1 LSSRPKRSGAERSAV
16 AADLSSSTNVCHP
29 ERDAKRES
37 KDLLFLASSTDVCN
51 PERSAE
57 GVESKDLLF
66 PSSSINTRH
75 PERVRR
81 GGRVEGPTPRIGL
94 TAYKGAQLQPCHPSP
109 KGKAA
114 SAAEGIAAL
123 ILCATLT
130 ACRPH
135 DFPQSPPNYREFA
148 YVTNSESNTVTVLDL
163 VNLRRDR
170 EFPVG
175 NDPTGVAISLTRS
188 EVYVVNSGS
197 GTISI
202 IDAQKNAVAATIP
215 VHKKPYFIDVSQD
228 GHRAYVANSGSNNVS
243 VLDLDSRKQIAT
255 VGVGEAP
262 GLARISPDNQTLVV
276 TNRLGGSVTVIDGPT
291 LKVRSVFPN
300 CPGAT
305 DAVILPD
312 SSKAFIAC
320 SAGHQVM
327 AIALVR
333 ASSLKGDPNNPPTEA
348 EKSDHL
354 LDFLDVGQSPV
365 SLAMKPDGG
374 EIFVSNFDSNTISEI
389 ATGTNEVGG
398 ASLIGEHPSRGV
410 VSADNSTLW
419 VSNFSANTIGVY
431 SVDDGQRINA
441 IQVGDGPDA
450 LAFSSE
456 GHLLLVANSRSGDVS
471 VIRTTSYSPQGAR
484 KIGALFTM
492 LPAAKRP
499 SAIAVKAFMMP

>member
-1 LSSRPKRSGAERSAV
+1 MERSAV
-16 AADLSSSTNVCHP
+16 PAEPLKETNSSTH
-29 ERDAKRES
+29 
-37 KDLLFLASSTDVCN
+37 
-51 PERSAE
+51 E
-57 GVESKDLLF
+57 GA
-66 PSSSINTRH
+66 R
-75 PERVRR
+75 
-81 GGRVEGPTPRIGL
+81 
-94 TAYKGAQLQPCHPSP
+94 LQPCHPSC
-109 KGKAA
+109 KRKAA
-114 SAAEGIAAL
+114 SAAEGIAAAL
-123 ILCATLT
+123 LCTLLT

-135 DFPQSPPNYREFA
+135 DFPQYPTNYREYA
-148 YVTNSESNTVTVLDL
+148 YITNSASNTVTVLDI

-175 NDPTGVAISLTRS
+175 DDPTGVAISVTRN

-197 GTISI
+197 GNAPGTISV
-202 IDAQKNAVAATIP
+202 IDTQKNAVAANIP

-228 GHRAYVANSGSNNVS
+228 GHRGYVANSGSNNVS
-243 VLDLDSRKQIAT
+243 VLDLDQRKEIAVIGT
-255 VGVGEAP
+255 GEAP
-262 GLARISPDNQTLVV
+262 GVARISPDNQTLVV
-276 TNRLGGSVTVIDGPT
+276 TNRVGGSVTIIDGHT

-327 AIALVR
+327 AIALTRKEPV
-333 ASSLKGDPNNPPTEA
+333 NEV

-365 SLAMKPDGG
+365 NLAMKPDGG

-398 ASLIGEHPSRGV
+398 ASLIGEHPSHGI
-410 VSADNSTLW
+410 VSSDNSTLW
-419 VSNFSANTIGVY
+419 VSNFSANSVGVY
-431 SVDDGQRINA
+431 SIDDGQRINM

-450 LAFSSE
+450 LAFSSA
-456 GHLLLVANSRSGDVS
+456 GNLLFVANSRSGDVA
-471 VIRTTSYSPQGAR
+471 VIRTTSYSPQGPR

-492 LPAAKRP
+492 LPAAQHP
-499 SAIAVKAFMMP
+499 NAIAVKAFQMP